1 MFLLKTAKF
10 LGATTLAGALL
21 FTGAGAT
28 YSSEANA
35 AEQGLSDSQVLNTAN
50 GYIQSHGITLNPQSK
65 VLIEK
70 QEPSP
75 NGYVAVMF
83 GEQGHNGP
91 SAIFVNKSNGSIIDD
106 HAKEHN
112 VKTPA
117 QSMDDQN
124 QQQDKNATNHTNNS
138 TSQNNN
144 QGQSSQATSNA
155 KTENK
160 TQSQNQS
167 KALPETGEE
176 TSNTTL
182 VTMIASVIL
191 AAGSLLAFRRTSKSN
206 K

>member
-1 MFLLKTAKF
+1 MKTVKF

-50 GYIQSHGITLNPQSK
+50 GYIQSHGIKLNPQSK
-65 VLIEK
+65 VMINK

-91 SAIFVNKSNGSIIDD
+91 SAVFVNKSNGSIIDD
-106 HAKEHN
+106 NAKEHN
-112 VKTPA
+112 VKTP
-117 QSMDDQN
+117 D
-124 QQQDKNATNHTNNS
+124 QQQDTNATDHTNNS
-138 TSQNNN
+138 TAQNNN
-144 QGQSSQATSNA
+144 QGQSSKATSNA
-155 KTENK
+155 KSENK

>member
-1 MFLLKTAKF
+1 MKTTKI

-21 FTGAGAT
+21 FTGVGAT
-28 YSSEANA
+28 HSYEAHA

-65 VLIEK
+65 VLINK

-112 VKTPA
+112 VKTP
-117 QSMDDQN
+117 D
-124 QQQDKNATNHTNNS
+124 QQQDTNATNHTNNS

-144 QGQSSQATSNA
+144 QGKSSQATSNA
-155 KTENK
+155 KSENK

-167 KALPETGEE
+167 QALPETGEE

>member
-1 MFLLKTAKF
+1 MKTVKF

-50 GYIQSHGITLNPQSK
+50 GYIQSHGIKLRPQSK
-65 VLIEK
+65 VMINK

-75 NGYVAVMF
+75 NGYVAVMY
-83 GEQGHNGP
+83 GEQGQNGP
-91 SAIFVNKSNGSIIDD
+91 FAIFVNKSNGSIIDD

-112 VKTPA
+112 VKTP
-117 QSMDDQN
+117 D
-124 QQQDKNATNHTNNS
+124 QQQDTDATNHTNNS

-155 KTENK
+155 KSENK
-160 TQSQNQS
+160 KQSQNQS
-167 KALPETGEE
+167 QALPETGEE

>member
-1 MFLLKTAKF
+1 MKTTKI

-21 FTGAGAT
+21 FTGVGAT
-28 YSSEANA
+28 HSYEAHA

-50 GYIQSHGITLNPQSK
+50 GYIQSHGIKLNPQSK
-65 VLIEK
+65 VMINK

-91 SAIFVNKSNGSIIDD
+91 SAVFVNKSNGSIIDD

-112 VKTPA
+112 VKTP
-117 QSMDDQN
+117 D
-124 QQQDKNATNHTNNS
+124 QQQDTDATNHTNNS

-155 KTENK
+155 KSENK

-167 KALPETGEE
+167 QALPETGEE

>member
-1 MFLLKTAKF
+1 MKTAKI

-21 FTGAGAT
+21 FTGVGAT
-28 YSSEANA
+28 HSSEANA
-35 AEQGLSDSQVLNTAN
+35 AEQGLSDSQALNTAK
-50 GYIQSHGITLNPQSK
+50 GYIQSHGIKLKPQSK
-65 VLIEK
+65 VMIDK
-70 QEPSP
+70 QEPSS
-75 NGYVAVMF
+75 NGYVKVMF

-91 SAIFVNKSNGSIIDD
+91 SAVYVNKSNGSIIDD
-106 HAKEHN
+106 YAKEHN

-117 QSMDDQN
+117 QNMDDQN
-124 QQQDKNATNHTNNS
+124 QQQDTNATDHTNNS
-138 TSQNNN
+138 TAQNNK
-144 QGQSSQATSNA
+144 QGQSSQSTSNA
-155 KTENK
+155 KSENK

-167 KALPETGEE
+167 QALPETGEE

>member
-1 MFLLKTAKF
+1 MKTVKF

-50 GYIQSHGITLNPQSK
+50 GYIQSHGIKLNPQSK
-65 VLIEK
+65 VMINK

-91 SAIFVNKSNGSIIDD
+91 SAVFVNKSNGSIIDD

-112 VKTPA
+112 VKTP
-117 QSMDDQN
+117 D
-124 QQQDKNATNHTNNS
+124 QQQDTNATDHTNNS
-138 TSQNNN
+138 TAQNNN
-144 QGQSSQATSNA
+144 QGQSSKATSNA
-155 KTENK
+155 KSENK